1 MDTQKVKL
9 NQKLKLLFV
18 LDMLVRESDEN
29 NPVDI
34 EQILLYLKNHGI
46 VCERK
51 SVYNDI
57 SILKEFGYDIL
68 HTKTPKNGYFL
79 ASRDFE
85 EAEIRLLYDAVQAAN
100 FISPKKSAQLCD
112 KILQLLSMS
121 QAKEIKG
128 QVYVEN
134 RTKSTNEAIY
144 YNVDKLNRAILRG
157 RKVSLVYRRR
167 KITDQSAVEF
177 EEKIHIL
184 SPYGMI
190 WNDDHYYL
198 VGNNVKYDNIMV
210 LRVDRIR
217 ALEILE
223 TESVRPFSEVS
234 PYKTYFDTADYAKT
248 HFNMFTGTTER
259 VELVCHKDLIE
270 PVLDR
275 FGEDIRIMRVNDE
288 KFKLTADAA
297 VSEGL
302 VSWIMQFGGKMQVAK
317 PQSLKKMVMQRASDV
332 MKLYVI

>member
-100 FISPKKSAQLCD
+100 FISPKKSAQLCE
-112 KILQLLSMS
+112 KILKLLSAS

-177 EEKIHIL
+177 EEKNHIL

-190 WNDDHYYL
+190 WKDDHYYL

-223 TESVRPFSEVS
+223 TEPVRPFSEVS

-259 VELVCHKDLIE
+259 VELICHKDLIE

-317 PQSLKKMVMQRASDV
+317 PQALKKMVMQRASDV
-332 MKLYVI
+332 MKLYMI

>member
-9 NQKLKLLFV
+9 NQKLKLLYV
-18 LDMLVRESDEN
+18 LDLLVRESDEN
-29 NPVDI
+29 NPMDI
-34 EQILLYLKNHGI
+34 EQILLYLKNHGV

-85 EAEIRLLYDAVQAAN
+85 EAEIRLLCDAVQAAN
-100 FISPKKSAQLCD
+100 FISPKKSAQLCE
-112 KILQLLSMS
+112 KILKLLSRA
-121 QAKEIKG
+121 QAREIKG

-144 YNVDKLNRAILRG
+144 YNVDKLNRAIRG
-157 RKVSLVYRRR
+157 GKKVALQYRRR
-167 KITDQSAVEF
+167 IITDRSAVEF
-177 EEKIHIL
+177 EEKTHIL

-190 WNDDHYYL
+190 WKDDHYYL

-210 LRVDRIR
+210 LRIDRIR
-217 ALEILE
+217 ALEVLE
-223 TESVRPFSEVS
+223 TEPIRPFSEVS

-248 HFNMFTGTTER
+248 HFNMFTGTTDR
-259 VELVCHKDLIE
+259 VELICRKDLIE

-288 KFKLTADAA
+288 KFKVTVDAA

-317 PQSLKKMVMQRASDV
+317 PAALKNMVVQRTNEIL
-332 MKLYVI
+332 KLYMI

>member
-9 NQKLKLLFV
+9 NQKLKLLLV
-18 LDMLVRESDEN
+18 LDLLVRQSDEN

-34 EQILLYLKNHGI
+34 EQILLFLKNHGI

-79 ASRDFE
+79 ASREFE
-85 EAEIRLLYDAVQAAN
+85 EAEIRLLCDAVQAAN
-100 FISPKKSAQLCD
+100 FISPKKSAQLCE
-112 KILQLLSMS
+112 KILKQLSVG
-121 QAKEIKG
+121 QAKEIQG
-128 QVYVEN
+128 QVYFEN
-134 RTKSTNEAIY
+134 STKSTNESIY
-144 YNVDKLNRAILRG
+144 YNVDKLNRAIRRG
-157 RKVSLVYRRR
+157 RKVALTYRRR
-167 KITDQSAVEF
+167 IISEQSAVEF
-177 EEKIHIL
+177 EERNHIL

-190 WNDDHYYL
+190 WKDDHYYL

-217 ALEILE
+217 TLEIME
-223 TESVRPFSEVS
+223 AERVRPFSEVS
-234 PYKTYFDTADYAKT
+234 PYKTHFDTADYAKT

-259 VELVCHKDLIE
+259 VELVCRKELIE

-275 FGEDIRIMRVNDE
+275 FGEDIRIMRVNDD
-288 KFKLTADAA
+288 KFKMTADAA

-317 PQSLKKMVMQRASDV
+317 PQTLKKMVMQRASDI

>member
-1 MDTQKVKL
+1 MDSQKVKL
-9 NQKLKLLFV
+9 NQKLKLLLV
-18 LDMLVRESDEN
+18 LDLLLRESDEN
-29 NPVDI
+29 HPIDI
-34 EQILLYLKNHGI
+34 EQILLYLRNHGV

-68 HTKTPKNGYFL
+68 HTKTPKNGYFV

-85 EAEIRLLYDAVQAAN
+85 EAEIRLLCDAVQAAN
-100 FISPKKSAQLCD
+100 FISPKKSALLCE
-112 KILQLLSMS
+112 KILKLLSTQ

-134 RTKSTNEAIY
+134 RPKSTNEEIY
-144 YNVDKLNRAILRG
+144 YTVDKLNRAIRNG
-157 RKVSLVYRRR
+157 KKVSLLYRRR
-167 KITDQSAVEF
+167 IITEKSAVEY
-177 EEKIHIL
+177 EEKAHIL

-190 WNDDHYYL
+190 WKDDHYYL

-217 ALEILE
+217 GLEILE
-223 TESVRPFSEVS
+223 TEQIRPFSEVS

-248 HFNMFTGTTER
+248 HFNMFSGATER
-259 VELVCHKDLIE
+259 VELVCRNDLIE
-270 PVLDR
+270 PVLDK
-275 FGEDIRIMRVNDE
+275 FGEDIHIMRVHDD
-288 KFKLTADAA
+288 KFKLTVDAA

-302 VSWIMQFGGKMQVAK
+302 VSWIVQFGGKMQVSK
-317 PQSLKKMVMQRASDV
+317 PKTLKKMVTDRASEIL
-332 MKLYVI
+332 KLYVI

>member
-1 MDTQKVKL
+1 MDAPKVKL

-18 LDMLVRESDEN
+18 LDLLLRESDEN

-34 EQILLYLKNHGI
+34 ERILLYLRNHGI

-85 EAEIRLLYDAVQAAN
+85 EAEIRLLCDAVQAAT
-100 FISPKKSAQLCD
+100 FISPKKSAQLCE
-112 KILQLLSMS
+112 KILKLLSVE

-128 QVYVEN
+128 QVYFDN
-134 RTKSTNEAIY
+134 RPKSTNEAIY
-144 YNVDKLNRAILRG
+144 INVDKLNRAI
-157 RKVSLVYRRR
+157 RKGKKISLIYRRR
-167 KITDQSAVEF
+167 VITAQNAVEF
-177 EEKIHIL
+177 EEKRHIL

-190 WNDDHYYL
+190 WKDDHYYL

-223 TESVRPFSEVS
+223 TEPVRPFSEVS
-234 PYKTYFDTADYAKT
+234 PYKTHFDTADYAKT

-259 VELVCHKDLIE
+259 VELICRKELIE
-270 PVLDR
+270 AVLDR
-275 FGEDIRIMRVNDE
+275 FGEDIRIMRVNED
-288 KFKLTADAA
+288 KFKLTVDAA

-302 VSWIMQFGGKMQVAK
+302 VSWITQFGGKMQVTK
-317 PQSLKKMVMQRASDV
+317 PNSLKKMVMDRASEIL
-332 MKLYVI
+332 KLYVI

>member
-9 NQKLKLLFV
+9 NQKLKLLLV
-18 LDMLVRESDEN
+18 LDLLVRQSDEN

-34 EQILLYLKNHGI
+34 EQILLFLKNHGI

-79 ASRDFE
+79 ASREFE
-85 EAEIRLLYDAVQAAN
+85 EAEIRLLCDAVLAAN
-100 FISPKKSAQLCD
+100 FISPKKSAQLCE
-112 KILQLLSMS
+112 KILKQLSVG
-121 QAKEIKG
+121 QAKEIQG
-128 QVYVEN
+128 QVYFEN
-134 RTKSTNEAIY
+134 STKSTNESIY
-144 YNVDKLNRAILRG
+144 YNVDKLNRAIRRG
-157 RKVSLVYRRR
+157 RKVALTYRRR
-167 KITDQSAVEF
+167 IISEQSAVEF
-177 EEKIHIL
+177 EERNHIL

-190 WNDDHYYL
+190 WKDDHYYL

-217 ALEILE
+217 TLEIME
-223 TESVRPFSEVS
+223 AERVRPFSEVS
-234 PYKTYFDTADYAKT
+234 PYKTHFDTADYAKT

-259 VELVCHKDLIE
+259 VELVCRKELIE

-275 FGEDIRIMRVNDE
+275 FGEDIRIMRVNDD
-288 KFKLTADAA
+288 KFKMTADAA

-317 PQSLKKMVMQRASDV
+317 PQTLKKMVMQRASDI